1 MLEVLKNRTYRHLFL
16 AQVVALLGTGMA
28 TVALGLL
35 AFDLAGA
42 SAGEVLGIA
51 LSLKMV
57 AYIFIAPMAAA
68 LAERAPRR
76 HLLVALDL
84 VRAGVAVLLPFVNA
98 SWQIYTLIFVLQAAS
113 AAFTPIFQA
122 TIPDVLPKEEDY
134 TRALSLSR
142 LAYDLES
149 VISPVLAAVLLSYI
163 TFHGLFWGT
172 SLGFIASAALVVS
185 VVLPIYQSQ
194 PTQTFYQR
202 TTKGLRIY
210 LKTPRLRGLL
220 ALNLAVAAASA
231 MVIINTVVI
240 VQANFGLTQNDTALA
255 LASFGLGSM
264 IVALALPRLLDK
276 TSDRSVMLTGA
287 ILLASGLAAGIF
299 IHSYSQLLILW
310 FILGLGY
317 SLAQT
322 PSGRLL
328 RRSAHANDRP
338 ALFAA
343 QFSLS
348 HSCWLISYPLAG
360 WLSANAGTSYAFATL
375 AILASTAIVFSFLV
389 WPKQDNEKLS
399 HTHQDL
405 PADHPHWSEHS
416 ASEGAHSH
424 AIIID
429 ELHDHW
435 PDRSAR

>member
-122 TIPDVLPKEEDY
+122 TIPDVLPKEKDY

-299 IHSYSQLLILW
+299 IRSYSQLLILW

-360 WLSANAGTSYAFATL
+360 WLSANPGTSYAFATL

-416 ASEGAHSH
+416 AFEGAHSH

-435 PDRSAR
+435 PDKSAR